1 MHWGWKKRQLALAAF
16 RAFVAGGALLL
27 TLTPAAAASRAS
39 SASSGSVTLRCT
51 LNGAGANETI
61 TQYYIVDAEQKTV
74 SAAGEV
80 YRIGA
85 DPNGATGRVITR
97 WSDTEITLINEE
109 WIRNGWQR
117 FRIVTVLDRLT
128 GAIRSEDLNSSY
140 TGSCTIADVAK
151 KLF

>member
-1 MHWGWKKRQLALAAF
+1 MHWGWTKRHLALAVF
-16 RAFVAGGALLL
+16 RAFVAGSALLL
-27 TLTPAAAASRAS
+27 SLTPAAAARAPS
-39 SASSGSVTLRCT
+39 TNSAPVTLRCT
-51 LNGAGANETI
+51 LNGAGASDTI
-61 TQYYIVDAEQKTV
+61 IQYYIVDSDQKTV
-74 SAAGEV
+74 SSAGDV
-80 YRIGA
+80 YHIGA

-128 GAIRSEDLNSSY
+128 GAIRSEDINSSY
-140 TGSCTIADVAK
+140 TGSCSVADVTK

>member
-1 MHWGWKKRQLALAAF
+1 MHWDSKKRQLAVAVFCGVVAAG
-16 RAFVAGGALLL
+16 AFQANL
-27 TLTPAAAASRAS
+27 AAAAARAS
-39 SASSGSVTLRCT
+39 AAGSAPITLRCT
-51 LNGAGANETI
+51 LNGAGANEAI

-74 SAAGEV
+74 SAGGDV
-80 YRIGA
+80 YHIGA

-128 GAIRSEDLNSSY
+128 GAIRSEDINSSY
-140 TGSCTIADVAK
+140 SGACTIADVAK

>member
-1 MHWGWKKRQLALAAF
+1 MDGGWIKRQLAPVVLGG
-16 RAFVAGGALLL
+16 VAGGAALLL
-27 TLTPAAAASRAS
+27 MLAPAVAASAS
-39 SASSGSVTLRCT
+39 GPKSAPVTLRCT
-51 LNGAGANETI
+51 LSGGGPNDTV
-61 TQYYIVDAEQKTV
+61 TQYYIVDSDQKTV

-97 WSDTEITLINEE
+97 WSDTEITMINEE

-128 GAIRSEDLNSSY
+128 GAIRSEDLNTFY
-140 TGSCTIADVAK
+140 TGSCTIADVTK